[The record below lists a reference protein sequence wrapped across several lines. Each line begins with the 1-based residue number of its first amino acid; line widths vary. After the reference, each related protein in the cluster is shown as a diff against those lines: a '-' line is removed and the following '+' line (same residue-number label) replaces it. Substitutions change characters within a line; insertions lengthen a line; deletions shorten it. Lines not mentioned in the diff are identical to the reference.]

1 MSGTIDIQNG
11 AAILTALGRFHLS
24 TQVMGEPLHSVADAQ
39 HRDAQRQNGGV
50 AFRSFGVV
58 DRTRSA
64 RKHNARGF
72 EPANFIERSG
82 ARQHGRKNLLF
93 ADAPRNQLR
102 VLAAEIEYNYAA
114 AL

>member
-11 AAILTALGRFHLS
+11 AAILTALCRLHLS

-39 HRDAQRQNGGV
+39 HRDAERENGWV
-50 AFRSFGVV
+50 ALGSFGVV

-64 RKHNARGF
+64 RQHNASGF
-72 EPANFIERSG
+72 ELANFIERGG
-82 ARQHGRKNLLF
+82 ARQHRRENLLF
-93 ADAPRNQLR
+93 ADAPRNQLG
-102 VLAAEIEYNYAA
+102 VLAPEIEYHYAA